1 MVWWGVGWG
10 GHGGTQRCT
19 YLFFFSVRRMTH
31 NSHGPRVIEHKAF
44 SSRSEAESEIYKI
57 KIKKTKQKFKNR

>member
-44 SSRSEAESEIYKI
+44 SSRSEAESEIY
-57 KIKKTKQKFKNR
+57 